1 MQSDSMSNGQDI
13 SLQGA
18 YRQDQDAKLEVK
30 PTLFEERSWGDWLYK
45 AGAIGWVGFML
56 HCYTGWPKTG

>member
-1 MQSDSMSNGQDI
+1 MSNGQDI

-30 PTLFEERSWGDWLYK
+30 PTKLDDQSLGE
-45 AGAIGWVGFML
+45 
-56 HCYTGWPKTG
+56 